1 MLELFMLLLSGTTA
15 TTYGWGEDNCNGPC
29 QKGNRT
35 ASGELFHPD
44 YPSAAIALPVR
55 FRLRARDVLLR
66 TSTGTC
72 TRIRIN
78 DRRSGLS
85 QGKLGWDLTPAA
97 LTALGETPTPSWSGK
112 VYVCAARL

>member
-1 MLELFMLLLSGTTA
+1 MLEVFLLLLSGSTA

-29 QKGNRT
+29 VRGNLT
-35 ASGELFHPD
+35 ASGEHFSPA
-44 YPSAAIALPVR
+44 YRTAAIALPTK
-55 FRLRARDVLLR
+55 FRLRARDVWLR
-66 TSTGTC
+66 TEDGPC

-97 LTALGETPTPSWSGK
+97 VKALGGKATPNWSGR
-112 VYVCAARL
+112 VYLCAKS